1 MALDKKLKATYDA
14 MSRTELKKVEQ
25 DLFETRDMVALTH
38 IRNRLELS
46 DQEPKKIRRNT
57 ILALIMVG
65 ALSILLITAGFIVPI
80 VSAWLNT

>member
-25 DLFETRDMVALTH
+25 DLFETRDMVALTY

-46 DQEPKKIRRNT
+46 DQEPKKTRRNT

-65 ALSILLITAGFIVPI
+65 ALSILLIAAAFIVPI

>member
-25 DLFETRDMVALTH
+25 DLFETRDMVALTY
-38 IRNRLELS
+38 IRNVLELS
-46 DQEPKKIRRNT
+46 DQEPIKIRRNT
-57 ILALIMVG
+57 ILALIMVS
-65 ALSILLITAGFIVPI
+65 ALSILLITAAFIVPI